1 MIRMPN
7 SWQILLKLKNVPVR
21 PKTVVNSS
29 QRSRYRTLIKTV
41 RAALSSGDKAAAQEA
56 FAKCEPVLDRYA
68 SRGLVHKNFVSRTK
82 SRLRAAIKALG

>member
-1 MIRMPN
+1 VAN
-7 SWQILLKLKNVPVR
+7 SPQAKKR
-21 PKTVVNSS
+21 ARQAEDRRQHNSA

-41 RAALSSGDKAAAQEA
+41 RAALNSGDKAAAQDA
-56 FAKCEPVLDRYA
+56 FSKAEPVLDRYA

>member
-1 MIRMPN
+1 MAN
-7 SWQILLKLKNVPVR
+7 SPQAKKR
-21 PKTVVNSS
+21 ARQAEDRRQRNSA

-41 RAALSSGDKAAAQEA
+41 RAALNSGDKAAAQDA

-68 SRGLVHKNFVSRTK
+68 SRGLVHKNFASRTK

>member
-1 MIRMPN
+1 MAN
-7 SWQILLKLKNVPVR
+7 SPQAKKR
-21 PKTVVNSS
+21 ARQAEDRRQRNSS